1 MSKFKPIKNDKFKT
15 SDGRTFKVLNV
26 WWQGGKQSDIDFIKV
41 HEEPEPTEII
51 RKPYY
56 IMENLFINK
65 KIILL

>member
-1 MSKFKPIKNDKFKT
+1 MSKFKPIQNDKFKT
-15 SDGRTFKVLNV
+15 SDGRTFKVINLV
-26 WWQGGKQSDIDFIKV
+26 WNAGIISDIDFIQV

>member
-1 MSKFKPIKNDKFKT
+1 MFKLIKNDQFRT
-15 SDGRTFKVLNV
+15 SDNRTFKVINV

-41 HEEPEPTEII
+41 HEEPETTEII